1 MKIIVKHYKELTTDE
16 LYEILKIRVDV
27 FVVEQKCPYPE
38 VDGKDKNAYHIL
50 GYQNEKLVGYLR
62 VLNRGVAFKNVSI
75 GRVISLKRREG
86 IGTAL
91 LRKGIEVAKEK
102 YQADVIE
109 IEAKT
114 YAKEFYAKEG
124 FVQASD
130 EFLEDGI
137 PHIKMELKIK

>member
-86 IGTAL
+86 IGAAL

-109 IEAKT
+109 IEAQT

-124 FVQASD
+124 FVQTSD

>member
-109 IEAKT
+109 IEAQT

>member
-1 MKIIVKHYKELTTDE
+1 M
-16 LYEILKIRVDV
+16 
-27 FVVEQKCPYPE
+27 VEQKCPYPE

-109 IEAKT
+109 IEAQT

-124 FVQASD
+124 FVQTSD